1 MYVYVPTRFIWCR
14 EYSRKLCV
22 QVLFG
27 VIAAALAAPVP
38 DEKVV
43 AVHGAV
49 APAVLTY
56 GAHALTHA
64 VAPGAVSY
72 AAPAL
77 THAVAPAAVSYAAPA
92 VHHAVAPAAVSYA
105 APAVHHAVAPAAVS
119 YAAPAVHH
127 AVAPAVAYAAPT
139 PVALPPAEVK
149 VPVTRTHVE
158 VPVHQKVHYGTQN
171 YVAGATTTIHKPSL
185 AAPAIA
191 PPSTL
196 LAKVTHNAPELTIQR
211 QEVPVE
217 KHTPNFVDTPYHAGT
232 IVKYTEPEV
241 REVKVLFGVI
251 AAALAAPVPDEKVV
265 AVHGA
270 VAPAAL
276 TYGAHALTHAV
287 APGAVSY
294 AAPAVHHAVAPAAVS
309 YAAPA
314 VHHAVAPAAV
324 SYAAPLCTTAPAAV
338 SYAAPAV
345 HHAVAPAVAYAA
357 PPSGTAPGRGQGPRH
372 PHARRGPRPP
382 EGPLWHPELR
392 RWRHNHHPQAIPG
405 CACHCPALHTP
416 G

>member
-1 MYVYVPTRFIWCR
+1 MNFLTADLEGVRCYLDDLVVWSSSWEDHLVRLRALFSTLAEANLTVNLKKSEFGHAHVVFLGHVVGQGQLAPVAAKIEAVQKYPAPSTRKSLMRFIGLADPFLCR
-14 EYSRKLCV
+14 HAMPSRGREERFPVPVIPEMATRPPVPFIRSGIAVNFSTLW

-49 APAVLTY
+49 APAALTY

-241 REVKVLFGVI
+241 REVKPSML
-251 AAALAAPVPDEKVV
+251 PQP
-265 AVHGA
+265 
-270 VAPAAL
+270 PWSRL
-276 TYGAHALTHAV
+276 TTK
-287 APGAVSY
+287 P
-294 AAPAVHHAVAPAAVS
+294 
-309 YAAPA
+309 
-314 VHHAVAPAAV
+314 
-324 SYAAPLCTTAPAAV
+324 
-338 SYAAPAV
+338 
-345 HHAVAPAVAYAA
+345 
-357 PPSGTAPGRGQGPRH
+357 
-372 PHARRGPRPP
+372 
-382 EGPLWHPELR
+382 
-392 RWRHNHHPQAIPG
+392 
-405 CACHCPALHTP
+405 
-416 G
+416 

>member
-1 MYVYVPTRFIWCR
+1 MKF
-14 EYSRKLCV
+14 L
-22 QVLFG
+22 VLFG

-49 APAVLTY
+49 APAALTY

-64 VAPGAVSY
+64 VAPG
-72 AAPAL
+72 
-77 THAVAPAAVSYAAPA
+77 AVSYAAPA

-119 YAAPAVHH
+119 YAAPLCTT
-127 AVAPAVAYAAPT
+127 APAALSPT
-139 PVALPPAEVK
+139 LPPPVALPPAEVK

-241 REVKVLFGVI
+241 REVKVPTPYAQPVAVPQPI
-251 AAALAAPVPDEKVV
+251 AVPQPVPVPHAVPFRHTVHSV
-265 AVHGA
+265 AVHNA
-270 VAPAAL
+270 VPAI
-276 TYGAHALTHAV
+276 HA
-287 APGAVSY
+287 
-294 AAPAVHHAVAPAAVS
+294 APAAVVKAD
-309 YAAPA
+309 Y
-314 VHHAVAPAAV
+314 
-324 SYAAPLCTTAPAAV
+324 
-338 SYAAPAV
+338 
-345 HHAVAPAVAYAA
+345 
-357 PPSGTAPGRGQGPRH
+357 
-372 PHARRGPRPP
+372 
-382 EGPLWHPELR
+382 
-392 RWRHNHHPQAIPG
+392 
-405 CACHCPALHTP
+405 
-416 G
+416 

>member
-1 MYVYVPTRFIWCR
+1 MKY
-14 EYSRKLCV
+14 L
-22 QVLFG
+22 VLFG

-49 APAVLTY
+49 APAALTY

-77 THAVAPAAVSYAAPA
+77 THAVAPAAVSYATPA
-92 VHHAVAPAAVSYA
+92 VHHAVAPTAVSYA

-127 AVAPAVAYAAPT
+127 AVAPAVAYATPT

-241 REVKVLFGVI
+241 REVKVPTPYAQPVAVPQPI
-251 AAALAAPVPDEKVV
+251 AVPQPVPVPHAVPFRHTVHSV
-265 AVHGA
+265 AVHNA
-270 VAPAAL
+270 V
-276 TYGAHALTHAV
+276 
-287 APGAVSY
+287 
-294 AAPAVHHAVAPAAVS
+294 PAVHAAPAAVVKAD
-309 YAAPA
+309 Y
-314 VHHAVAPAAV
+314 
-324 SYAAPLCTTAPAAV
+324 
-338 SYAAPAV
+338 
-345 HHAVAPAVAYAA
+345 
-357 PPSGTAPGRGQGPRH
+357 
-372 PHARRGPRPP
+372 
-382 EGPLWHPELR
+382 
-392 RWRHNHHPQAIPG
+392 
-405 CACHCPALHTP
+405 
-416 G
+416 

>member
-1 MYVYVPTRFIWCR
+1 MWQLIHLFPLKGNGIAVGDQCKTHPRCIIMKF
-14 EYSRKLCV
+14 L
-22 QVLFG
+22 VLFG

-49 APAVLTY
+49 APAALTY

-64 VAPGAVSY
+64 VAPG
-72 AAPAL
+72 
-77 THAVAPAAVSYAAPA
+77 
-92 VHHAVAPAAVSYA
+92 AVSYA

-241 REVKVLFGVI
+241 REVKVPTPY
-251 AAALAAPVPDEKVV
+251 AQPV
-265 AVHGA
+265 AVPQPIPCP
-270 VAPAAL
+270 APARPRAPRRAL
-276 TYGAHALTHAV
+276 
-287 APGAVSY
+287 
-294 AAPAVHHAVAPAAVS
+294 
-309 YAAPA
+309 
-314 VHHAVAPAAV
+314 
-324 SYAAPLCTTAPAAV
+324 
-338 SYAAPAV
+338 
-345 HHAVAPAVAYAA
+345 
-357 PPSGTAPGRGQGPRH
+357 PP
-372 PHARRGPRPP
+372 
-382 EGPLWHPELR
+382 
-392 RWRHNHHPQAIPG
+392 
-405 CACHCPALHTP
+405 HCPLRGRAQRRASRPSSPMPQPPWSRLTIKP
-416 G
+416 